1 MDVVDQHRVRR
12 HLSAHPA
19 RGQGQGPRRARLSAS
34 GLHTNDHQTKAGAGF
49 TPRARFDS
57 SLARSAFRARH
68 SEILAVMMM
77 MVVMMTTEV
86 VMVVMMMPANDDNAP
101 AVMMMVV
108 MVRLRDPHTF
118 ARGPLRAIGV
128 VLLQHRERIG
138 YRRQQLGVSRRL
150 QSFRSIY
157 RGHAGDGAE
166 QSGNSLVHGFSSA
179 LVTAQAPRWRFD
191 AHATQRQGYR
201 RVPGSTQALWRRR
214 RT

>member
-86 VMVVMMMPANDDNAP
+86 VP

-150 QSFRSIY
+150 
-157 RGHAGDGAE
+157 
-166 QSGNSLVHGFSSA
+166 
-179 LVTAQAPRWRFD
+179 
-191 AHATQRQGYR
+191 
-201 RVPGSTQALWRRR
+201 
-214 RT
+214 